1 MAEVSGAEHQ
11 ARKCLPQHRLSA
23 RIDVALTLL
32 VLYMQDDWIKALFSD
47 ISKASPSMHRF
58 AFLAC
63 HRANGSRDVL
73 LTNWARMQVKNV
85 ALPYGVGVPAYVRVG
100 LFCRNGR
107 RYP

>member
-1 MAEVSGAEHQ
+1 MS
-11 ARKCLPQHRLSA
+11 S
-23 RIDVALTLL
+23 T
-32 VLYMQDDWIKALFSD
+32 
-47 ISKASPSMHRF
+47 
-58 AFLAC
+58 
-63 HRANGSRDVL
+63 NGSRDVL